1 MRSPR
6 RTADAG
12 KLTCAAWDMLAAA
25 HRGLV
30 YATPTLPAC
39 YGTELA
45 EALLD
50 QVIDEQQTVSRAAEC
65 ISPPPQESSP
75 AYEGLRV
82 NTTARARKQRGH
94 GPDIEDKRATSA
106 DTHEQ
111 AAQHDTTLRS
121 PPGRQHAPP
130 AHDNRSSCATGL
142 NTPVASRPPATLA
155 PSRISPR
162 AAPATE
168 QLDRARPRSE
178 PRRAPIFTHLGELR
192 PALSPGLFADRN
204 NPHRPTTYEG
214 KIGHW
219 IDAAGRPIPRD
230 SPEKTIEAQ
239 ADGIHSGE
247 SEIDESSSEE

>member
-1 MRSPR
+1 MRGAGPHGHRLQCTHSTYALSP
-6 RTADAG
+6 T
-12 KLTCAAWDMLAAA
+12 
-25 HRGLV
+25 HRGRRQAHVRRVGHARGGTQGACL

-39 YGTELA
+39 YSTELA

-178 PRRAPIFTHLGELR
+178 PRRAPIFTRLGELCQHYGT
-192 PALSPGLFADRN
+192 PLKKS
-204 NPHRPTTYEG
+204 
-214 KIGHW
+214 
-219 IDAAGRPIPRD
+219 
-230 SPEKTIEAQ
+230 
-239 ADGIHSGE
+239 
-247 SEIDESSSEE
+247 